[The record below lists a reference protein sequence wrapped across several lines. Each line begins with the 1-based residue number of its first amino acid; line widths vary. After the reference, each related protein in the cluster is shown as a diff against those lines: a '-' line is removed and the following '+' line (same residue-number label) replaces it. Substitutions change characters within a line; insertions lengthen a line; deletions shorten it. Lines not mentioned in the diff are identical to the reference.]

1 MQMVNWHWRH
11 LSCVLFFDLQPFW
24 LEVEAVLFL
33 LSFVV
38 VKQEPVVI
46 LFLPSFVVVK
56 QERVVILYFLFFEIS
71 KVAKIFHLW
80 LVRLVFLAELVVL
93 LFY

>member
-24 LEVEAVLFL
+24 PEVEVDLLHQWQFFSKVEAV
-33 LSFVV
+33 
-38 VKQEPVVI
+38 

-93 LFY
+93 LF

>member
-1 MQMVNWHWRH
+1 MDLLHQWQ
-11 LSCVLFFDLQPFW
+11 FFSK
-24 LEVEAVLFL
+24 VEAVLFL